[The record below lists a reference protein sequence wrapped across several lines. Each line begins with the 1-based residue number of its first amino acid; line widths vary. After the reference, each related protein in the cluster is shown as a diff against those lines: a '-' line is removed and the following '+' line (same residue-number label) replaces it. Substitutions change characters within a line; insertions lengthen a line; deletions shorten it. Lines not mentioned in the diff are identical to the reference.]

1 MGRDQ
6 HGPPPG
12 LSEEERRRW
21 QQWRK
26 FVWMD
31 GDIVIMKQ
39 LGDKKPEE
47 SADEG
52 RDDEQPGRAGAR

>member
-1 MGRDQ
+1 MERDR

-26 FVWMD
+26 FIWMD
-31 GDIVIMKQ
+31 GDIVITSP
-39 LGDKKPEE
+39 GDRKKPDED
-47 SADEG
+47 ADGG
-52 RDDEQPGRAGAR
+52 RDRDRTNEREG